1 MRVHVFIKMI
11 LSCFLLSMSSGV
23 LAQTYINEE
32 EVDQK
37 VLEANLNGLIGGI
50 SITQPNFS
58 TVQGNAVALKQIGEY
73 NQAEIRTQTT
83 SSEIT
88 LTQNGRYNYTKL
100 DYIANTAIAKL
111 LQEGDN
117 NQIRD
122 YVNDAG
128 TNISLELEQRG
139 DDKVFERNGANDL
152 TQSLKFIQTDATP
165 SLIIRS
171 YN

>member
-1 MRVHVFIKMI
+1 MKSQFINKI
-11 LSCFLLSMSSGV
+11 YLCCFCFIIGNSVM
-23 LAQTYINEE
+23 AQTYINEE
-32 EVDQK
+32 EVDYK
-37 VLEANLNGLIGGI
+37 VLEASINGLGMIL
-50 SITQPNFS
+50 TQPNFN
-58 TVQGNAVALKQIGEY
+58 TLQGNAVALKQIGEY

-83 SSEIT
+83 SSEIA

-111 LQEGDN
+111 LQEGNN

-139 DDKVFERNGANDL
+139 DDKVFERNGVNDL

>member
-1 MRVHVFIKMI
+1 MRVQFVVKMA
-11 LSCFLLSMSSGV
+11 LSGFVLFFSSGL

-32 EVDQK
+32 EVDHK
-37 VLEANLNGLIGGI
+37 VLEVSLNGLGVMLN
-50 SITQPNFS
+50 SPNFH
-58 TVQGNAVALKQIGEY
+58 TIQGNAVALKQIGEY
-73 NQAEIRTQTT
+73 NQADIRTQTT
-83 SSEIT
+83 SSEIAI
-88 LTQNGRYNYTKL
+88 TQNGRYNYTQL

-111 LQEGDN
+111 LQEGNN

-122 YVNDAG
+122 FVNDAG
-128 TNISLELEQRG
+128 SNISLELEQRG
-139 DDKVFERNGANDL
+139 NNKVFERNGVNDL